1 LFRFL
6 SEAGRQEVGIH
17 LADQEL
23 RPQEDIQVVLEKQP
37 NPKSLT
43 DASKSFVVRAEDG
56 EKTVLREETVELEPL
71 KPVAFS
77 FRAEKAGV
85 YSVIVSDPLKVPIAT
100 RVIEV
105 RDANVEFENTA
116 RDMETLRQWAS
127 VSDGL
132 AMKVEDCRDAGELV
146 GQIKAKIEEVRRGK
160 QMRRPAGVNACM
172 LGLVLGTLGTE
183 WVLRKRWGL
192 V

>member
-1 LFRFL
+1 M
-6 SEAGRQEVGIH
+6 I
-17 LADQEL
+17 
-23 RPQEDIQVVLEKQP
+23 LEKQP

-43 DASKSFVVRAEDG
+43 DVNRTFSVRTEDG
-56 EKTVLREETVELEPL
+56 QKNILHEETVELEPL
-71 KPVAFS
+71 KPVGFT
-77 FRAEKAGV
+77 FRAEKAGI
-85 YSVIVSDPLKVPIAT
+85 YSVIVLDASKVPMAT

-105 RDANVEFENTA
+105 RDANIEFENTA

-132 AMKVEDCRDAGELV
+132 AVKVEDCRDAGDLV

-160 QMRRPAGVNACM
+160 QMRRPAGVNGWVLA
-172 LGLVLGTLGTE
+172 LVLGTLGTE

-192 V
+192 A